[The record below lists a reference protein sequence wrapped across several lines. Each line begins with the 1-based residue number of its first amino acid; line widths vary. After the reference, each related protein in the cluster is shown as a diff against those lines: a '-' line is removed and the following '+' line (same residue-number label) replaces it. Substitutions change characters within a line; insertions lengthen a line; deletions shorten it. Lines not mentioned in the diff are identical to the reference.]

1 MCIVDVFSRCKVPR
15 LAVMVGED
23 NQHVADFKMVDDKKL
38 NKRRK
43 ILEANAGFKPLR
55 KRKCDGISSLD
66 ECEKMDTVDQKASN
80 AKNLIEETTPID
92 PAPDEDKI
100 DVKVFPTFN
109 NPKSRKPKPTKKT
122 IKNLK
127 DLQGQQKIFEFFS
140 FTKPNDSPTTD
151 APT

>member
-1 MCIVDVFSRCKVPR
+1 MKV
-15 LAVMVGED
+15 
-23 NQHVADFKMVDDKKL
+23 K
-38 NKRRK
+38 
-43 ILEANAGFKPLR
+43 
-55 KRKCDGISSLD
+55 DGW
-66 ECEKMDTVDQKASN
+66 KMDTEDQKASN
-80 AKNLIEETTPID
+80 AKNLIEESTPID

>member
-1 MCIVDVFSRCKVPR
+1 
-15 LAVMVGED
+15 MVGED
-23 NQHVADFKMVDDKKL
+23 NQHFADFKVGEDKKL

-43 ILEANAGFKPLR
+43 ILEANVGYKPLR